1 MNKVLIALCMLFIA
15 SFASAHPQDGLN
27 PEGLLRYYIKVFN
40 QEDAR
45 ALEDVYHFPNVKIQ
59 SGKLVVQESKDVPI
73 DYAAL
78 KKTGW
83 KYSKINRIKSISEG
97 ANSALLEMDYSRY
110 NANDQDFLRLTGF
123 YVLTKNAG
131 YWQILSFTNIGA
143 PALDTPTR

>member
-1 MNKVLIALCMLFIA
+1 MNKVLMAFCLFLTV
-15 SFASAHPQDGLN
+15 SFANAHPQDGLS
-27 PEGLLRYYIKVFN
+27 PEELLRYYVKVFN
-40 QEDAR
+40 QENTS

-59 SGKLVVQESKDVPI
+59 SGKLVIQESKGLPV
-73 DYAAL
+73 DYVAL
-78 KKTGW
+78 KKSGW
-83 KYSKINRIKSISEG
+83 KYSKIHRIKAITEG

-110 NANDQDFLRLTGF
+110 DANGNDLLRLTGF